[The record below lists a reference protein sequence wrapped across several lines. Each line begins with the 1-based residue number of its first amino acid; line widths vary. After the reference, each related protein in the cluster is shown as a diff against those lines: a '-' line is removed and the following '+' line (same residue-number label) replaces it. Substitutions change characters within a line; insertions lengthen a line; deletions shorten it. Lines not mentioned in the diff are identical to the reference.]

1 MLRDYKVYLDGVAP
15 VRQLAK
21 GSHFHILKATTDVTL
36 KFDEQTSF
44 TRGQGQGGDLPRGF
58 TEVWLSSAAPQWVTI
73 ALGDGRVRDNTSSI
87 NNPNINATIENSN
100 VNTHLPV
107 VTCVA
112 GQATLIAA
120 ANINRKELRLNIN
133 SEQFGGLF
141 LGGSGILANQGGFLD
156 VGQTDY
162 ISTKGALYAFN
173 DNADNIKV
181 NVMSLEVL

>member
-15 VRQLAK
+15 VRQIAK

-44 TRGQGQGGDLPRGF
+44 TRGQGQGGDLPNGF

-87 NNPNINATIENSN
+87 NNPNITTTIENAN

-107 VTCVA
+107 VTCAV
-112 GQATLIAA
+112 GVATLIASA
-120 ANINRKELRLNIN
+120 DVNRKELRITIDGL
-133 SEQFGGLF
+133 QDGGLF
-141 LGGSGILANQGGFLD
+141 LGGAGILANQGGFLD
-156 VGQTDY
+156 IGQTDY
-162 ISTKGALYAFN
+162 IPTQGALYAFN
-173 DNADNIKV
+173 SNADAINV
-181 NVMSLEVL
+181 SVMSLERV